1 VERQRTPAFANRFS
15 IGNAV
20 RAKQIVTLVL
30 VCVVAAPLLQ
40 GQSPANQE
48 IKIVTQPYIPNENNA
63 IRVQS
68 TIVDLNVVVRDAKGQ
83 LITGLTKEDF
93 EIYDQGKKQIISSFD
108 AELAHPPAV
117 KMPEQIETQAQPP
130 APPPT
135 VPPRF
140 LAMYFDDEN
149 MSTGDLVFARKAAES
164 FVEKNMSET
173 DRAGVFTSSTTV
185 TQQFTS
191 DKKQMLDTLAKI
203 VSHQRSATF
212 GSTSCPRITPYEAMQ
227 IAQSFDTH
235 TDVFDLALAQAVQC
249 NCSTATGANSQGA
262 LATCVVEQSNLVRTQ
277 AGTVLS
283 LSEQF
288 AQDSLGVLGDVIRY
302 LGKMPG
308 RRMLIMTSSGF
319 FSRTDK
325 VQHTQD
331 KMIDAALHAG
341 IVINTLDAKA
351 LAAEWVGGN
360 PADGPPIVLTPGAA
374 SGGGGAVIS
383 TSGSLGAMNAL
394 QDVLLDDER
403 EVSSDSMAVLAT
415 ATGGKFFHNS
425 NDLEGGMVQIAALP
439 EVSYAISFS
448 PGDAK
453 PSGTYHS
460 LKVTM
465 PGRRDVTISARPG
478 YFAQSSEK
486 ASPGAKLQKL
496 NEEVMASDTL
506 SGVAAEVSTQS
517 VVTSAGESAL
527 KINTHV
533 NVRTLAFRKENNVR
547 VERVIFVTALFDTQG
562 HFLAGVESVMDMN
575 LTDATFAALSKDGV
589 DARSTLQL
597 PPGTYRLREIVQD
610 VIGGKLA
617 ASIRTVEIH

>member
-1 VERQRTPAFANRFS
+1 MGT
-15 IGNAV
+15 AV

-30 VCVVAAPLLQ
+30 ACVVGAPLLL
-40 GQSPANQE
+40 GQSTANQE
-48 IKIVTQPYIPNENNA
+48 IKIVSEPYIPNENSA

-68 TIVDLNVVVRDAKGQ
+68 TIVDMNVVVRDAKGQ
-83 LITGLTKEDF
+83 LVTGLKKEDF

-108 AELAHPPAV
+108 AELAHPPAM
-117 KMPEQIETQAQPP
+117 KMPESIEIQGRPPSPPP
-130 APPPT
+130 A

-149 MSTGDLVFARKAAES
+149 ISTGDLVYARKAAES
-164 FVEKNMSET
+164 FVQKNMSET
-173 DRAGVFTSSTTV
+173 DRAGVFTSSTMV

-212 GSTSCPRITPYEAMQ
+212 GATSCPRITPYEAMQ
-227 IAQSFDTH
+227 INQSFDTH
-235 TDVFDLALAQAVQC
+235 TDVFDMALAQAVQC
-249 NCSTATGANSQGA
+249 NCSTAVTDSQA
-262 LATCVVEQSNLVRTQ
+262 MATCVVEQSRLVQTQ
-277 AGTVLS
+277 AATVLS

-308 RRMLIMTSSGF
+308 KRMLIMTSSGF

-351 LAAEWVGGN
+351 LAAEWVGGS
-360 PADGPPIVLTPGAA
+360 PADGQVVLSPTTAA
-374 SGGGGAVIS
+374 AAAGGKVVIS
-383 TSGSLGAMNAL
+383 TSGSVAGMNAL
-394 QDVLLDDER
+394 QQRIVDDER
-403 EVSSDSMAVLAT
+403 EVSSDSMAVLAS

-425 NDLEGGMVQIAALP
+425 NDLEGGLVELAALP
-439 EVSYAISFS
+439 EVSYAMSFS
-448 PGDAK
+448 PDDVRANGV
-453 PSGTYHS
+453 YHS

-478 YFAQSSEK
+478 YFAQSNEK
-486 ASPGAKLQKL
+486 GSPGAKLQKL
-496 NEEVMASDTL
+496 NQEVMASDTL
-506 SGVAAEVSTQS
+506 SGVAAEVTTQS
-517 VVTSAGESAL
+517 AVTSTGETGL
-527 KINTHV
+527 KVNVHV
-533 NVRTLAFRKENNVR
+533 NGRTLAFRKENNTR
-547 VERVIFVTALFDTQG
+547 AERIIFVTALFDMQG
-562 HFLAGVESVMDMN
+562 HYLSGVETVMDMN
-575 LTDATFAALSKDGV
+575 LKDATFATVSKDGV

-597 PPGTYRLREIVQD
+597 PPGTYRLREVVQE
-610 VIGGKLA
+610 VVGGRLA
-617 ASIRTVEIH
+617 ASSQTVEVR